1 MRIGFDARMISHP
14 GIGRYI
20 SSLLPELVRQGA
32 EDEFVVFGDPA
43 GLVDIGGALNTEIVE
58 WKAPVYSAWEQF
70 LAPYGRRG
78 LDLLHVPHF
87 NVPLLWK
94 GPMVVTIHDLIYLLF
109 PGAAPSPL
117 ARHYASYMIR
127 AALSRSARVISV
139 SGHTKNDL
147 LKRFGES
154 YAPKI
159 EVIHEAASKI
169 FCMAEDKTRFADV
182 RTRYRLSE
190 NIILYVGSVKPH
202 KNVETLLEAFD
213 LLKKW
218 GLPHQLVICG
228 RWDKKEDRLK
238 DKLKKRD
245 IRYIGEVPTDDLV
258 ALYNMADVLVHLSL
272 YEGFGL
278 TALEAMRC
286 GTPVVVSDSSSLPE
300 VVGESAYV
308 VSPRNVEQIAD
319 VVYNI
324 LINPELRE
332 GMVERGFKR
341 VKEYSWERTALKTL
355 KAYRRTVSGIV
366 RGEGKPGHGQA

>member
-1 MRIGFDARMISHP
+1 M
-14 GIGRYI
+14 
-20 SSLLPELVRQGA
+20 
-32 EDEFVVFGDPA
+32 
-43 GLVDIGGALNTEIVE
+43 
-58 WKAPVYSAWEQF
+58 
-70 LAPYGRRG
+70 
-78 LDLLHVPHF
+78 
-87 NVPLLWK
+87 
-94 GPMVVTIHDLIYLLF
+94 
-109 PGAAPSPL
+109 
-117 ARHYASYMIR
+117 
-127 AALSRSARVISV
+127 
-139 SGHTKNDL
+139 
-147 LKRFGES
+147 
-154 YAPKI
+154 
-159 EVIHEAASKI
+159 
-169 FCMAEDKTRFADV
+169 
-182 RTRYRLSE
+182 
-190 NIILYVGSVKPH
+190 
-202 KNVETLLEAFD
+202 
-213 LLKKW
+213 
-218 GLPHQLVICG
+218 ICG